1 MVRLILA
8 SMLAFLSIAI
18 LANQGVVFGKWLE
31 QQLGV
36 FGFIGNFVFLI
47 SDSIRVLSPMVVGF
61 FLALIAASFG
71 SKYGQELVLRTS
83 GFVARLFTA
92 VIAGL
97 GTAVFIYGIG
107 AALNWLYQFDEPQWI
122 LYIAIAGGVAM
133 AVAGGMIEPKRPFRI
148 GFTIYTVTR
157 SILNIIR
164 SIEPLI
170 YVIVFAVWVG
180 IGPFAGVIALTIH
193 TIAALGK
200 LFSEQ
205 VEDIDDG
212 PVEAVTATGA
222 NRLQLI
228 AFSVIPQVVPSYI
241 AFTLYRWDINVR
253 FSTVIGFAG
262 GGGIGFVLLQNINLL
277 RYRQAAVMMIAIA
290 LVVMTLDYISSKIRS
305 RII

>member
-1 MVRLILA
+1 M
-8 SMLAFLSIAI
+8 M
-18 LANQGVVFGKWLE
+18 K
-31 QQLGV
+31 
-36 FGFIGNFVFLI
+36 
-47 SDSIRVLSPMVVGF
+47 
-61 FLALIAASFG
+61 
-71 SKYGQELVLRTS
+71 
-83 GFVARLFTA
+83 
-92 VIAGL
+92 
-97 GTAVFIYGIG
+97 
-107 AALNWLYQFDEPQWI
+107 PQWI
-122 LYIAIAGGVAM
+122 LIAAIAGGIIM
-133 AVAGGMIEPKRPFRI
+133 AVVGGLIEPKRPFRI
-148 GFTIYTVTR
+148 GFSLYTTTR
-157 SILNIIR
+157 SVLNIIR

-205 VEDIDDG
+205 VEDIDEG
-212 PVEAVTATGA
+212 PIEAVTATGA

-228 AFSVIPQVVPSYI
+228 AFAVIPQVVPSFI

-290 LVVMTLDYISSKIRS
+290 VVVMTLDYISSKIRS

>member
-1 MVRLILA
+1 LI
-8 SMLAFLSIAI
+8 FGI
-18 LANQGVVFGKWLE
+18 L
-31 QQLGV
+31 
-36 FGFIGNFVFLI
+36 
-47 SDSIRVLSPMVVGF
+47 
-61 FLALIAASFG
+61 
-71 SKYGQELVLRTS
+71 
-83 GFVARLFTA
+83 
-92 VIAGL
+92 
-97 GTAVFIYGIG
+97 
-107 AALNWLYQFDEPQWI
+107 AALNWLYQFDQPQLI
-122 LYIAIAGGVAM
+122 LWGGAALAAVIGV
-133 AVAGGMIEPKRPFRI
+133 VAGALIPPKRPFGI
-148 GFTIYTVTR
+148 GFTIYTLTR
-157 SILNIIR
+157 SVLNIIR

-180 IGPFAGVIALTIH
+180 IGPFAGVLALTIH

-222 NRLQLI
+222 NRLQVI
-228 AFSVIPQVVPSYI
+228 NFSVIPQIVPAYI

-262 GGGIGFVLLQNINLL
+262 GGGIGFVLVQNINLL

-290 LVVMTLDYISSKIRS
+290 VVVMTLDYISSKIRS

>member
-1 MVRLILA
+1 
-8 SMLAFLSIAI
+8 
-18 LANQGVVFGKWLE
+18 
-31 QQLGV
+31 
-36 FGFIGNFVFLI
+36 
-47 SDSIRVLSPMVVGF
+47 
-61 FLALIAASFG
+61 
-71 SKYGQELVLRTS
+71 
-83 GFVARLFTA
+83 VARLFTA

-97 GTAVFIYGIG
+97 GTAVFVYGVG
-107 AALNWLYQFDEPQWI
+107 LALNWLYLFDEPRNWT
-122 LYIAIAGGVAM
+122 LYPAIIAGVIM
-133 AVAGGMIEPKRPFRI
+133 AVVGFLIEPKRPFAI
-148 GFTIYTVTR
+148 GHTIYTFTR
-157 SILNIIR
+157 SVLNIIR

-180 IGPFAGVIALTIH
+180 IGPFAGVLALTIH

-205 VEDIDDG
+205 VEDIDEG
-212 PVEAVTATGA
+212 PVEAITATGA

-253 FSTVIGFAG
+253 FSTIIGFAG
-262 GGGIGFVLLQNINLL
+262 GGGIGFVLVQNINLL

-290 LVVMTLDYISSKIRS
+290 VVVMTLDYISSKIRS